1 MIKANQIEDKNGNVI
16 DTPVMTGNNFD
27 EKLANLMVW
36 RSENLRDGTSMTL
49 KQIGDAV
56 GTSREYIRQV
66 EAKALIKCRQPHNT
80 KQLER

>member
-1 MIKANQIEDKNGNVI
+1 MIKASQIEDKDGNVI

-36 RSENLRDGTSMTL
+36 RSENLRDGTNMTL

-66 EAKALIKCRQPHNT
+66 EAKALIKCRRQYNT
-80 KQLER
+80 NRLKR